1 MNNLIGQHLGPYR
14 ILEQIGVGGMAT
26 VYKAYQ
32 PAMERYV
39 AVKVIAPHFAQDET
53 FLRRFRR
60 EARAVAQL
68 EHAHILPVHDYGEA
82 EGRPYLVM
90 RYLEAGTLKD
100 RMAQRPLPLTEVN
113 RIIGQV
119 GSGLD
124 YAHRMGVIHR
134 DVKPSNVLLDAEGDA
149 FLTDFGLAK
158 MLEASVQLTETGV
171 GIGTP
176 AYMSPEQGRGE
187 RVDSRTDVYSLGVI
201 LYEMVTGRPPY
212 EAETPL
218 AVVFK
223 HIQEPLPLP
232 RSVRPDLSEEMERVI
247 LKALAK
253 DPDDRFQ
260 TAGEMVRALD
270 GAVRAAEAAA
280 RTEPAVAEVAVEPDE
295 RAAARLR
302 RALPAGWARAAMW
315 AGLGLVILL
324 ALFLILSRVPIRVQI
339 SGGQLEVVR
348 IVERTATPTEA
359 AAATTPT
366 SRPTATPTATAE
378 PAAVSTPG
386 PTISAQEHTDR
397 AEEYV
402 ARAHWDEAIA
412 EIARAIEQDPTNPRY
427 YITRAFLY
435 DAGKGM
441 MEEAIA
447 DATKAIELA
456 PTLYDAWIERC
467 VVYMHMEKCALA
479 VADCNE
485 AIRLDPDRLEGYAE
499 RGGAL
504 SCQGR
509 LDAAIADF
517 DRAIGIDPTSAWAF
531 WNRGMIYEQKGD
543 LDAAIADYSQA
554 IVLEPDDPWASPD
567 WYYSRAGAYRA
578 LGRHEQALA
587 DCDAALALVP
597 DDPRGFYCRG
607 LSEVAMRRIGEARAD
622 FEQAVSLTPVSAW
635 SAWVTDA
642 AQAEL
647 DKMAP

>member
-14 ILEQIGVGGMAT
+14 ILEQIGTGGMAT

-39 AVKVIAPHFAQDET
+39 AVKVIAAHFAQDET

-119 GSGLD
+119 GSALD
-124 YAHRMGVIHR
+124 YAHRIGIIHR

-187 RVDSRTDVYSLGVI
+187 RVDHQADIYSLGVM

-218 AVVFK
+218 AVVIK
-223 HIQEPLPLP
+223 HITEPLPLP
-232 RSVRPDLSEEMERVI
+232 RSIRPDLPEEVERVI

-253 DPDDRFQ
+253 DPADRFQ

-270 GAVRAAEAAA
+270 AAVRAAEAAA
-280 RTEPAVAEVAVEPDE
+280 RTEPAVAEVAAEPDE
-295 RAAARLR
+295 RAVARLR
-302 RALPAGWARAAMW
+302 RVLPAGWARAAMW

-348 IVERTATPTEA
+348 VVERTATPTEA
-359 AAATTPT
+359 VAAATPT

-386 PTISAQEHTDR
+386 PTISAQEHADR

-412 EIARAIEQDPTNPRY
+412 EITRAIEQDPTNPQY

-456 PTLYDAWIERC
+456 PTLYDAWIERGA
-467 VVYMHMEKCALA
+467 VYMHMEECALA
-479 VADCNE
+479 VADHNE
-485 AIRLDPDRLEGYAE
+485 AIRLDPDRLEGYVE

-554 IVLEPDDPWASPD
+554 IALEPDDPWASPD

-578 LGRHEQALA
+578 LGQHEQALA

-597 DDPRGFYCRG
+597 DDPMGFYCRG
-607 LSEVAMRRIGEARAD
+607 LSEVATGRMDEARAD

-647 DKMAP
+647 DKMVP

>member
-14 ILEQIGVGGMAT
+14 ILEQIGTGGMAT

-39 AVKVIAPHFAQDET
+39 AVKVIAAHFAQDET

-100 RMAQRPLPLTEVN
+100 RMAQRPLPFTEVN

-119 GSGLD
+119 GSALD
-124 YAHRMGVIHR
+124 YAHRIGIIHR

-187 RVDSRTDVYSLGVI
+187 RVDHQADIYSLGVM

-218 AVVFK
+218 AVVIK
-223 HIQEPLPLP
+223 HITEPLPLP
-232 RSVRPDLSEEMERVI
+232 RSIRPDLPEEVERVI

-253 DPDDRFQ
+253 DPADRFQ

-270 GAVRAAEAAA
+270 AAVRAAEAAA
-280 RTEPAVAEVAVEPDE
+280 RTEPAVAEVAAEPDE
-295 RAAARLR
+295 RAVARLR
-302 RALPAGWARAAMW
+302 RVLPVGWARAAMW

-348 IVERTATPTEA
+348 VVERTATPTEA
-359 AAATTPT
+359 VAATTPT
-366 SRPTATPTATAE
+366 SRSTATPTATAE

-386 PTISAQEHTDR
+386 PTISAQEHADR
-397 AEEYV
+397 A
-402 ARAHWDEAIA
+402 
-412 EIARAIEQDPTNPRY
+412 
-427 YITRAFLY
+427 
-435 DAGKGM
+435 
-441 MEEAIA
+441 
-447 DATKAIELA
+447 
-456 PTLYDAWIERC
+456 
-467 VVYMHMEKCALA
+467 
-479 VADCNE
+479 
-485 AIRLDPDRLEGYAE
+485 
-499 RGGAL
+499 
-504 SCQGR
+504 
-509 LDAAIADF
+509 
-517 DRAIGIDPTSAWAF
+517 
-531 WNRGMIYEQKGD
+531 
-543 LDAAIADYSQA
+543 
-554 IVLEPDDPWASPD
+554 
-567 WYYSRAGAYRA
+567 
-578 LGRHEQALA
+578 
-587 DCDAALALVP
+587 
-597 DDPRGFYCRG
+597 
-607 LSEVAMRRIGEARAD
+607 
-622 FEQAVSLTPVSAW
+622 
-635 SAWVTDA
+635 
-642 AQAEL
+642 
-647 DKMAP
+647 